1 MSIIDYLY
9 KGAPPGAQQAAQQ
22 AAKNTSS
29 GTIAKNIKNEG
40 AFGFGKNLKGFD
52 PNFKGGTNLF
62 NYIKGGLT
70 SVFGGNAPG
79 NIGGGTPAQRVFYEK
94 LASSPFGKYGGAF
107 ARSAFSLPMTAA
119 VSGPYALY
127 QMNKPSTPAGYD
139 YVKEYDKGAITSA
152 ADETEALDYENF
164 IKGMMTADK
173 NYVAPNTTNINTLR
187 PEDNLMTYNE
197 HYDVAP
203 DRDKGILSKIKDFA
217 APIAKNVAGRTI
229 ASQALGGAGGMIF
242 GPAGALVG
250 GLAGLFGG
258 GNLFNQ
264 PYRSGMNTVDEFGNL
279 ISAEELDKQNALG
292 GYSTDAARASRSR
305 AKSIRN
311 MLARK
316 EKGLSY
322 GASRLAQLQALQDK
336 EDKSRQ
342 DAFNE
347 VMSQG
352 NNQQDFYDSL
362 NQGSGSTAVSGNPNT
377 SGAGDAPGYS
387 GPTTFKYGGI
397 VGLYR

>member
-22 AAKNTSS
+22 AAKNTSY

-292 GYSTDAARASRSR
+292 GYYTDAARASRSR

-322 GASRLAQLQALQDK
+322 GASRLEKLQALQDK

>member
-1 MSIIDYLY
+1 
-9 KGAPPGAQQAAQQ
+9 
-22 AAKNTSS
+22 
-29 GTIAKNIKNEG
+29 
-40 AFGFGKNLKGFD
+40 
-52 PNFKGGTNLF
+52 
-62 NYIKGGLT
+62 
-70 SVFGGNAPG
+70 
-79 NIGGGTPAQRVFYEK
+79 
-94 LASSPFGKYGGAF
+94 
-107 ARSAFSLPMTAA
+107 MTAA

-292 GYSTDAARASRSR
+292 GYYTDAARASRSR

>member
-1 MSIIDYLY
+1 
-9 KGAPPGAQQAAQQ
+9 
-22 AAKNTSS
+22 
-29 GTIAKNIKNEG
+29 
-40 AFGFGKNLKGFD
+40 
-52 PNFKGGTNLF
+52 
-62 NYIKGGLT
+62 
-70 SVFGGNAPG
+70 
-79 NIGGGTPAQRVFYEK
+79 
-94 LASSPFGKYGGAF
+94 
-107 ARSAFSLPMTAA
+107 
-119 VSGPYALY
+119 
-127 QMNKPSTPAGYD
+127 
-139 YVKEYDKGAITSA
+139 
-152 ADETEALDYENF
+152 
-164 IKGMMTADK
+164 
-173 NYVAPNTTNINTLR
+173 
-187 PEDNLMTYNE
+187 
-197 HYDVAP
+197 
-203 DRDKGILSKIKDFA
+203 
-217 APIAKNVAGRTI
+217 
-229 ASQALGGAGGMIF
+229 MIF

-292 GYSTDAARASRSR
+292 GYYTDAARASRSR

-362 NQGSGSTAVSGNPNT
+362 NQGSGATAVSGNPNT

>member
-22 AAKNTSS
+22 AAKNTSY

-292 GYSTDAARASRSR
+292 GYYTDAARASRSR

-316 EKGLSY
+316 EQGLSY
-322 GASRLAQLQALQDK
+322 GASRLEKLQALQDK

>member
-22 AAKNTSS
+22 AAKNTSY

-292 GYSTDAARASRSR
+292 GYYTDAARASRSR

-311 MLARK
+311 MIARRDAVLNYCK
-316 EKGLSY
+316 N
-322 GASRLAQLQALQDK
+322 RLESLQALQDK

>member
-1 MSIIDYLY
+1 MY

-22 AAKNTSS
+22 AAKNTSY

-292 GYSTDAARASRSR
+292 GYYTDAARASRR
-305 AKSIRN
+305 RDKSIRN

-336 EDKSRQ
+336 EDKTRQ
-342 DAFNE
+342 DALNE

>member
-22 AAKNTSS
+22 AAKNTSY

-292 GYSTDAARASRSR
+292 GYYTDAARASRSR

-316 EKGLSY
+316 EQGLSY

>member
-22 AAKNTSS
+22 AAKNTSY

-292 GYSTDAARASRSR
+292 GYYTDAARASRSR

-316 EKGLSY
+316 VKGLSY

>member
-22 AAKNTSS
+22 AAKNTSY

-164 IKGMMTADK
+164 IKVQK
-173 NYVAPNTTNINTLR
+173 
-187 PEDNLMTYNE
+187 
-197 HYDVAP
+197 
-203 DRDKGILSKIKDFA
+203 KK
-217 APIAKNVAGRTI
+217 
-229 ASQALGGAGGMIF
+229 
-242 GPAGALVG
+242 
-250 GLAGLFGG
+250 LFS
-258 GNLFNQ
+258 NHLFRQ
-264 PYRSGMNTVDEFGNL
+264 
-279 ISAEELDKQNALG
+279 
-292 GYSTDAARASRSR
+292 
-305 AKSIRN
+305 KS
-311 MLARK
+311 
-316 EKGLSY
+316 
-322 GASRLAQLQALQDK
+322 
-336 EDKSRQ
+336 
-342 DAFNE
+342 
-347 VMSQG
+347 
-352 NNQQDFYDSL
+352 
-362 NQGSGSTAVSGNPNT
+362 
-377 SGAGDAPGYS
+377 
-387 GPTTFKYGGI
+387 
-397 VGLYR
+397 

>member
-22 AAKNTSS
+22 AAKNTSY

-279 ISAEELDKQNALG
+279 ISAEDLDKQNALG
-292 GYSTDAARASRSR
+292 GYYTDAARASRSR

-311 MLARK
+311 MIARREAGLK
-316 EKGLSY
+316 YGKNRLEK
-322 GASRLAQLQALQDK
+322 LQALQDK

>member
-22 AAKNTSS
+22 AAKNTSY

-217 APIAKNVAGRTI
+217 ATIAKNVAGRTI

-292 GYSTDAARASRSR
+292 GYYTDAARASRSR

-311 MLARK
+311 MIARRDAGLNYGK
-316 EKGLSY
+316 NRLEK
-322 GASRLAQLQALQDK
+322 LQALQDK